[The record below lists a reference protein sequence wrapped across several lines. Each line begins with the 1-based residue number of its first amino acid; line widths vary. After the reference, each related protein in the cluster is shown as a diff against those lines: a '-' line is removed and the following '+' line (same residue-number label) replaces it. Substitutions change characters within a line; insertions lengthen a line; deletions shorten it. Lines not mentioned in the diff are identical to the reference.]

1 MCSGLLSQG
10 AQSKHLLGY
19 WLINNAQL
27 GSILNFLVK
36 STSFVNMEVFKF
48 FGSIKSL
55 RGFSAPDS
63 LVAISRLGYGVL
75 GLAATKV
82 AMEIIPGFMIIK
94 ALDKLLP
101 SPRRLT
107 KEVSLGRIL
116 SDTQE

>member
-1 MCSGLLSQG
+1 
-10 AQSKHLLGY
+10 
-19 WLINNAQL
+19 
-27 GSILNFLVK
+27 
-36 STSFVNMEVFKF
+36 MEIFKF

-116 SDTQE
+116 SDTQEWLAPLITIGAQYEAGIVGSV